1 MAGLKEIEEKVGSIV
16 KKAEKENWFHVV
28 EKKEPKKVKDIL
40 LAVQHFLCVLEVK
53 EKRKVRRELLG
64 KRINNP
70 MPYKSKKVKSGII
83 TNESLSF
90 KDYLFLIEAL
100 EIGDDEKGRG
110 YLKIKAPEGHDVFS
124 IKTMV
129 EVFKDIKN
137 NKEEIVNYIKNKIK
151 PHHFSPLIV
160 IISMMLAGINTQLF
174 INKNPEV
181 LNVGPKIVQKA
192 AEFLDKNPKLLKIFQ

>member
-1 MAGLKEIEEKVGSIV
+1 MIKKSLTFKE
-16 KKAEKENWFHVV
+16 
-28 EKKEPKKVKDIL
+28 
-40 LAVQHFLCVLEVK
+40 
-53 EKRKVRRELLG
+53 
-64 KRINNP
+64 
-70 MPYKSKKVKSGII
+70 
-83 TNESLSF
+83 
-90 KDYLFLIEAL
+90 FLIINEAL
-100 EIGDDEKGRG
+100 EIGDDEQGRG
-110 YLKIKAPEGHDVFS
+110 FLRIKAPEGHDVFS

-174 INKNPEV
+174 INNNPEV

-192 AEFLDKNPKLLKIFQ
+192 AEILNNNPKLLKIFQ